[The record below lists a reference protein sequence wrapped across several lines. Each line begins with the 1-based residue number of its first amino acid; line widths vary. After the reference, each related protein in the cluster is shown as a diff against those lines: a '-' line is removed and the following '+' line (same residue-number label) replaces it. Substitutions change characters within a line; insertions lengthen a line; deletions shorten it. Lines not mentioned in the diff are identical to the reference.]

1 MLDRIEP
8 SAVLMPE
15 LFNIGNDEPR
25 SDFDFQS
32 AEDVPRGLLVR
43 RKSGKIWKAANP
55 GWNDAGV

>member
-1 MLDRIEP
+1 M
-8 SAVLMPE
+8 LMPE